1 MLQRSMGGL
10 SGRALEKRK
19 EVASDPNADPAVKN
33 MLKLYE
39 EVTEEPVRQQEE
51 NDRRWRIMVE
61 EEDNVPEDRKP
72 KTMGG
77 LFDMVAE

>member
-1 MLQRSMGGL
+1 
-10 SGRALEKRK
+10 
-19 EVASDPNADPAVKN
+19 

-39 EVTEEPVRQQEE
+39 EK

-77 LFDMVAE
+77 LFDIVAK